1 MTTAAAVLSLGV
13 ITACG
18 APAEEDPMLEDPAVE
33 DPAMEEAPVEEAP
46 MDEPI
51 TDEPALDD
59 EEFDTEEEIDVDVEG
74 EETGDEFAEE
84 EEEATN

>member
-18 APAEEDPMLEDPAVE
+18 APAEEEPVVD
-33 DPAMEEAPVEEAP
+33 DPAMEEAPV

-51 TDEPALDD
+51 DDEPALDD
-59 EEFDTEEEIDVDVEG
+59 EEFQQEEQIDIDL
-74 EETGDEFAEE
+74 EEDTGDELAADEE
-84 EEEATN
+84 EEEGTN